1 MRCGDARY
9 NLQRILL
16 HFALSFSYLADQ
28 TVLIFTIVALVMLVV
43 ACAFVVVPLL
53 RAQPL
58 ITPVTDVVSNV
69 AVYKSQRREL
79 DEELA
84 RGAINE
90 AEHDAAVGE
99 LSARVVDEVAD
110 APAIPALPLLANKRP
125 WWLVAA
131 VSIVMP
137 LAAALLYATLGAPQA
152 IQMAGTTPGTANPA
166 SSQAGAKSGEEPPM
180 SDKQILAMVD
190 SLSQKMQQNP
200 NDPRGW
206 VLLARSQNALG
217 RFTEATAAFERA
229 VALTPNDAQLVADYA
244 DATVMTQEGRFDGKP
259 YTLIKQ
265 ALALDANNMKALA
278 LAGTAELRMGNRA
291 ASLKHWEKLKTLV
304 AKDSPDYREVESII
318 AEVKADKPLA
328 GPPATTVAMPSPS
341 NPPAAGSKVG
351 VANSAKSGAVVTGK
365 VFIAPDVANK
375 LAAGDT
381 LFVFARAKE
390 GPRMP
395 LAVMRVPAPLAAA
408 FPLAFELSDAMAMAP
423 GLKLSSFAEVVIE
436 ARISKSGNA
445 QLQPGDLSGVTDV
458 VKPGASGV
466 NVTIGKVAP

>member
-1 MRCGDARY
+1 
-9 NLQRILL
+9 
-16 HFALSFSYLADQ
+16 
-28 TVLIFTIVALVMLVV
+28 MLVV

-58 ITPVTDVVSNV
+58 IAPVTDGVSNV

-79 DEELA
+79 DEELQ

-90 AEHDAAVGE
+90 VEHQAAVGE

-110 APAIPALPLLANKRP
+110 APAIPALPLLATKRP
-125 WWLVAA
+125 WWLVGVVA
-131 VSIVMP
+131 ILMP

-152 IQMAGTTPGTANPA
+152 LQMAGTMPGTANPA
-166 SSQAGAKSGEEPPM
+166 HSQAGAKSGEEPPM

-229 VALTPNDAQLVADYA
+229 VALAPNDAQLVADYA

-318 AEVKADKPLA
+318 AEVKADKPVA
-328 GPPATTVAMPSPS
+328 GSPATTVAMPSVS
-341 NPPAAGSKVG
+341 TPPVAGSKVS

-365 VFIAPDVANK
+365 VFINADVANK

-381 LFVFARAKE
+381 LFVFARAKD

-395 LAVMRVPAPLAAA
+395 LAVMRVPAPGVAA

>member
-1 MRCGDARY
+1 
-9 NLQRILL
+9 
-16 HFALSFSYLADQ
+16 
-28 TVLIFTIVALVMLVV
+28 MLFV

-58 ITPVTDVVSNV
+58 IAPVTDGVSNV

-79 DEELA
+79 DEELQ

-90 AEHDAAVGE
+90 VEHHAAVGE

-110 APAIPALPLLANKRP
+110 APAIPALPLLATKRP

-131 VSIVMP
+131 VAIVMP

-152 IQMAGTTPGTANPA
+152 LQMAGTMPGTANPA
-166 SSQAGAKSGEEPPM
+166 HSQAGAKSGEEPAM

-229 VALTPNDAQLVADYA
+229 VALAPNDAQLVADYA

-328 GPPATTVAMPSPS
+328 GSPATTVAMPSVS
-341 NPPAAGSKVG
+341 TPPVAGSKVS

-365 VFIAPDVANK
+365 VFINADVANK

-395 LAVMRVPAPLAAA
+395 LAVMRVPAPGVAA

-445 QLQPGDLSGVTDV
+445 QLQPGDLSGVTDA

>member
-1 MRCGDARY
+1 
-9 NLQRILL
+9 
-16 HFALSFSYLADQ
+16 
-28 TVLIFTIVALVMLVV
+28 MLVV

-58 ITPVTDVVSNV
+58 IAPVTDGVSNV

-79 DEELA
+79 DEELQ

-90 AEHDAAVGE
+90 VEHQAAVGE

-110 APAIPALPLLANKRP
+110 APAIPALPLSATKRP

-131 VSIVMP
+131 VAIVMP

-152 IQMAGTTPGTANPA
+152 LQMAGTMPGTANPA
-166 SSQAGAKSGEEPPM
+166 HSQAGAKSGEEPPM

-229 VALTPNDAQLVADYA
+229 VALAPNDAQLVADYA

-328 GPPATTVAMPSPS
+328 GSPATTVAMPSVS
-341 NPPAAGSKVG
+341 TPPVAGSKVS

-365 VFIAPDVANK
+365 VFINADVANK

-395 LAVMRVPAPLAAA
+395 LAVMRVPAPGVAA

>member
-1 MRCGDARY
+1 
-9 NLQRILL
+9 
-16 HFALSFSYLADQ
+16 
-28 TVLIFTIVALVMLVV
+28 MLVV

-58 ITPVTDVVSNV
+58 IAPVTDGVSNV

-79 DEELA
+79 DEELQ

-90 AEHDAAVGE
+90 VEHHAAVGE

-110 APAIPALPLLANKRP
+110 APAIPALPLSATKRP

-131 VSIVMP
+131 VAIVMP

-152 IQMAGTTPGTANPA
+152 LQMAGTMPGTANPA
-166 SSQAGAKSGEEPPM
+166 HSQAGAKSGEEPPM

-229 VALTPNDAQLVADYA
+229 VALAPNDAQLVADYA

-328 GPPATTVAMPSPS
+328 GSPATTVAMPSVS
-341 NPPAAGSKVG
+341 TPPVAGSKAS

-365 VFIAPDVANK
+365 VFINADVANK

-395 LAVMRVPAPLAAA
+395 LAVMRVPAPGVAA

-466 NVTIGKVAP
+466 NVMIGKVAP

>member
-1 MRCGDARY
+1 
-9 NLQRILL
+9 
-16 HFALSFSYLADQ
+16 
-28 TVLIFTIVALVMLVV
+28 MLVV

-58 ITPVTDVVSNV
+58 IAPVTDGVSNV

-79 DEELA
+79 DEELQ

-90 AEHDAAVGE
+90 VEHQAAVGE

-110 APAIPALPLLANKRP
+110 APAIPALPLLATKRP
-125 WWLVAA
+125 WWLVGVVA
-131 VSIVMP
+131 ILMP

-152 IQMAGTTPGTANPA
+152 LQMAGTMPGTANPA
-166 SSQAGAKSGEEPPM
+166 HSQAGAKSGEEPPM

-229 VALTPNDAQLVADYA
+229 VALAPNDAQLVADYA

-318 AEVKADKPLA
+318 AEVKADKPVA
-328 GPPATTVAMPSPS
+328 GSPATTVAMPSVS
-341 NPPAAGSKVG
+341 TPPVAGSKVS

-365 VFIAPDVANK
+365 VFINADVANK

-395 LAVMRVPAPLAAA
+395 LAVMRVPAPGVAA

>member
-1 MRCGDARY
+1 M
-9 NLQRILL
+9 
-16 HFALSFSYLADQ
+16 LA
-28 TVLIFTIVALVMLVV
+28 V
-43 ACAFVVVPLL
+43 ACAFVLVPLL
-53 RAQPL
+53 RERPL
-58 ITPVTDVVSNV
+58 TAAMTDDSSNV
-69 AVYKSQRREL
+69 AIYKSQRREL
-79 DEELA
+79 DEELR
-84 RGAINE
+84 RGAITE
-90 AEHDAAVGE
+90 VEHNAAVGE
-99 LSARVVDEVAD
+99 LSARLVDEVPD
-110 APAIPALPLLANKRP
+110 AQTASVSAGLAIKRP
-125 WWLVAA
+125 WWTVGVVA
-131 VSIVMP
+131 IVMP

-152 IQMAGTTPGTANPA
+152 IQPAGVASGNANLQP
-166 SSQAGAKSGEEPPM
+166 SQAGAKSGEEPPM

-217 RFTEATAAFERA
+217 KFTEATAAFERA
-229 VALTPNDAQLVADYA
+229 VALMPNDAQLVADYA

-318 AEVKADKPLA
+318 AEVKANKPVA
-328 GPPATTVAMPSPS
+328 GAAATTVVAPSPA
-341 NPPAAGSKVG
+341 NPPTAGNQAG
-351 VANSAKSGAVVTGK
+351 VENSAKSGGVVTGK
-365 VFIAPDVANK
+365 VFIAADVANK

-408 FPLAFELSDAMAMAP
+408 FPFAFELTDAMAMAP
-423 GLKLSSFAEVVIE
+423 GMKLSSFAEVVIE

-445 QLQPGDLSGVTDV
+445 QLQTGDLSGITDV
-458 VKPGASGV
+458 VKLGASGV
-466 NVTIGKVAP
+466 NVTIGKVTP